1 VARSEEPTP
10 TQPLV
15 HLALVAEWEEAVAA
29 GGPYRRST
37 IGRSLEEE
45 GFVHGA
51 FARQVPGVV
60 ERYYRGREDD
70 LVVLV
75 LDPARLDAELRV
87 EDLLGSGEAFPHVY
101 GPIPLEAVRSATP
114 LRAWLAPS
122 DPDEVEIETV
132 VFDIGGVLL
141 DWQPRLLYDQLLD
154 DPAELDWFLAEVCT
168 HEWNLTLDAGR
179 SFDEACG
186 ELAARHPDHAHL
198 VHAWRRQDEMIAGE
212 VAGVVDLVDALE
224 AADVPR
230 FLLTNMPADVFAT
243 RLERYEVLRR
253 FHGAVVSGEEGVLK
267 PSREIFEILLTRFD
281 LDPGTTLFIDDAEV
295 NVAGARAA
303 GLHAHHFTDAARLAA
318 ELRSRRLID

>member
-1 VARSEEPTP
+1 MRMRPQHEDEVG
-10 TQPLV
+10 QP
-15 HLALVAEWEEAVAA
+15 A
-29 GGPYRRST
+29 GGRR
-37 IGRSLEEE
+37 G
-45 GFVHGA
+45 
-51 FARQVPGVV
+51 GVV
-60 ERYYRGREDD
+60 PRRRASVETPPADGPADD
-70 LVVLV
+70 
-75 LDPARLDAELRV
+75 
-87 EDLLGSGEAFPHVY
+87 GEITA
-101 GPIPLEAVRSATP
+101 
-114 LRAWLAPS
+114 
-122 DPDEVEIETV
+122 V

-212 VAGVVDLVDALE
+212 VAGVAELIDALDE
-224 AADVPR
+224 RVPR
-230 FLLTNMPADVFAT
+230 FLLTNMPADVFAA

-267 PSREIFEILLTRFD
+267 PSRAIFEILLTRFD
-281 LDPGTTLFIDDAEV
+281 LDPATTLFIDDAEV
-295 NVAGARAA
+295 NAAGARAA
-303 GLHAHHFTDAARLAA
+303 GLHAHHFTDAARLAT